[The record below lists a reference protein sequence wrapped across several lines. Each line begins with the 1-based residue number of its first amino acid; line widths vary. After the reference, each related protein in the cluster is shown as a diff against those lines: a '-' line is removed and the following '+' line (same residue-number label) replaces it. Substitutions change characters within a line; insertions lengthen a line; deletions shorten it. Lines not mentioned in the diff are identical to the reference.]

1 LQRLIKQRRLSR
13 SDRRSREDGLLG
25 NSDILCFALGRSWLL
40 AEEREVVGEW
50 MAFCFQPSHHELQK
64 GEIISAR
71 GKNLRLSL

>member
-1 LQRLIKQRRLSR
+1 LQRLKKQRRLST
-13 SDRRSREDGLLG
+13 SDRSSREDGLLG
-25 NSDILCFALGRSWLL
+25 SSNILCFALGRSLLL

-50 MAFCFQPSHHELQK
+50 MAFCFQPSHHELQR